1 MRREKREEGGRVR
14 QGLVGEE
21 GFKRAGAAAADFGTE
36 IVRAELGQ
44 SQRCCCCCCCCGR
57 RQRRPG
63 IVVAVVVVM
72 LATPKFSTK
81 TKIGINFVLE
91 KICTAVTCGHR
102 DRN

>member
-1 MRREKREEGGRVR
+1 MRREKREEGGRAR
-14 QGLVGEE
+14 QGVVRGRGLQAG
-21 GFKRAGAAAADFGTE
+21 GAAAADFGTE

-44 SQRCCCCCCCCGR
+44 SQRCCCCCCGR

-63 IVVAVVVVM
+63 IVVVVVM

-91 KICTAVTCGHR
+91 KICTAVTCRDR

>member
-1 MRREKREEGGRVR
+1 MRREKREEGGRAR
-14 QGLVGEE
+14 QGVMGGRGLQAG
-21 GFKRAGAAAADFGTE
+21 GAAAADFGTE

-44 SQRCCCCCCCCGR
+44 SQRCCCCCCCGR

-63 IVVAVVVVM
+63 IVVVVVVVM

>member
-1 MRREKREEGGRVR
+1 MRREKREEGGR
-14 QGLVGEE
+14 GLQAG
-21 GFKRAGAAAADFGTE
+21 GAAAADFGTE

-44 SQRCCCCCCCCGR
+44 SQRCCCCCCGR

-63 IVVAVVVVM
+63 IVVVAVVVM